1 MNSYFH
7 KAPIFIYKQESVLKF
22 LYDNNVTVALEF

>member
-1 MNSYFH
+1 MEYVFLCLV
-7 KAPIFIYKQESVLKF
+7 IFIYKQEGVLKF